1 MIDIRLIKSN
11 SPIEAMQDII
21 SDNGLM
27 DDIFLDAILKKRKEL
42 DSFEN

>member
-11 SPIEAMQDII
+11 SPIESLEDII
-21 SDNGLM
+21 SDNGLL

-42 DSFEN
+42 DSFGN